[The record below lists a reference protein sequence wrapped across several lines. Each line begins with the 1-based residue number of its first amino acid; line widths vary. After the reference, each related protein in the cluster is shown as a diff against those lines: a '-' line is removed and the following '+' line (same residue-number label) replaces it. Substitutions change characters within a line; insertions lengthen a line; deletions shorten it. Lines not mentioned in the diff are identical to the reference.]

1 MRTGKANLYS
11 ITLKCT
17 ATDEIEHNKV
27 FLFIRDYNRMLTRI
41 NEIVYT
47 DENNNEWSL
56 IKIEK
61 L

>member
-17 ATDEIEHNKV
+17 ATDEVEHNKV
-27 FLFIRDYNRMLTRI
+27 FLFISDYNRMLKRI

-47 DENNNEWSL
+47 DERNNEWSL

>member
-1 MRTGKANLYS
+1 MRTSKAYMYS

-17 ATDEIEHNKV
+17 ATDEVEHNKV
-27 FLFIRDYNRMLTRI
+27 FLFVSDYNRMLKRI

-47 DENNNEWSL
+47 DEKNNEWSL

-61 L
+61 I